1 VIVAVSPVPITAVIV
16 GTDRFFLAVAPVAV
30 DTPTK
35 SRAEM
40 LRAIVAEDI
49 RERNIEG
56 LSKPGVSHKTL
67 YFPKV

>member
-1 VIVAVSPVPITAVIV
+1 VITGIA
-16 GTDRFFLAVAPVAV
+16 RFFLAGALGAPVAAE
-30 DTPTK
+30 TPTK
-35 SRAEM
+35 SRAEI